1 MRWRRTRPATT
12 RELLRAEHQPRAQV
26 ARSYR
31 PLLWAALAL
40 AMAFAAVHFWR
51 GSQQAETQR
60 RIDALQAGNAA
71 LAADLQ
77 RQRLLTAEAQAT
89 REQLQRRIDQM
100 SGELKKLKTD
110 LAFYRQ
116 QKPAK

>member
-1 MRWRRTRPATT
+1 MRWPRTRPSTT

-40 AMAFAAVHFWR
+40 AVAFAALHFWR
-51 GSQQAETQR
+51 GAQQDGVQQ
-60 RIDALQAGNAA
+60 RIDELQAGNAA

-77 RQRLLTAEAQAT
+77 RQRLLADEAQAT
-89 REQLQRRIDQM
+89 REQLERRIEQM